1 VLPLNLRDLLPA
13 EVGTTLAGVSHQETR
28 LRTAKRRLL
37 LAMKEPRRR
46 VSTHCT
52 YLVDYVYHDTFWPQ
66 RTARVVVVEEEGVV
80 VIAVEGVVVLLTD
93 IARQAKRSYFCS

>member
-1 VLPLNLRDLLPA
+1 VAD
-13 EVGTTLAGVSHQETR
+13 GTTPAAVSHQGTR
-28 LRTAKRRLL
+28 LRTPKKRLL

-52 YLVDYVYHDTFWPQ
+52 FLVDYVCHDTLWPQ

-80 VIAVEGVVVLLTD
+80 VIVVEEGVVVLLTD
-93 IARQAKRSYFCS
+93 IARQARRLCFYC

>member
-1 VLPLNLRDLLPA
+1 MLPLNLRVLLPVV
-13 EVGTTLAGVSHQETR
+13 VGTTLVGVSQGT

-46 VSTHCT
+46 VSTFAPILLTMC
-52 YLVDYVYHDTFWPQ
+52 HDTIWLQ

-80 VIAVEGVVVLLTD
+80 VIAVEGVGVRLTD
-93 IARQAKRSYFCS
+93 IARQARRSCFYP